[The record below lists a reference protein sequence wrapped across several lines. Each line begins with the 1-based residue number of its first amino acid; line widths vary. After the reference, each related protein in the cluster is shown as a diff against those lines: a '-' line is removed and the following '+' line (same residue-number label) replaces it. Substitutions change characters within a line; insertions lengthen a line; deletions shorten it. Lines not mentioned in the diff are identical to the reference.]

1 MLVPDTASTMSL
13 RAAHPTK
20 YALMVASAQ
29 SPEVST
35 GKPFYFEDSQVVLQV
50 SHKYKEM
57 VNRGKVDS
65 VIL

>member
-13 RAAHPTK
+13 RVAHPTK

-50 SHKYKEM
+50 SHTYKD
-57 VNRGKVDS
+57 G
-65 VIL
+65 